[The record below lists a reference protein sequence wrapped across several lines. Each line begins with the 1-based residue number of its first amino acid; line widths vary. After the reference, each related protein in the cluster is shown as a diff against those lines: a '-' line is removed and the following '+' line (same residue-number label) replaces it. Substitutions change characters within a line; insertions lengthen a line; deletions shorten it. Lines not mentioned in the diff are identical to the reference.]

1 LSRNDHTFFIQH
13 REMCSLSTFPRVDS
27 NELTSVDLLE
37 ELRTALDRL
46 GSLLI
51 GRTVDIEM
59 SRLRVLADPIRLGPL
74 FAELIEFAV
83 VHAQPPDAITVR
95 VTRTGKAA
103 RIEIINDAGDVA
115 GDDLPDIE
123 PAAQALRTMGGEIGT
138 AGQARGVIC
147 WITLPLAPGTS
158 NTADV

>member
-1 LSRNDHTFFIQH
+1 
-13 REMCSLSTFPRVDS
+13 VDS

-37 ELRTALDRL
+37 ELRTALDGL
-46 GSLLI
+46 GSPLI

-59 SRLRVLADPIRLGPL
+59 SRLRVLADPIRFRPV

-83 VHAQPPDAITVR
+83 VHSRPPDAITVR

-115 GDDLPDIE
+115 GDELPDIGH
-123 PAAQALRTMGGEIGT
+123 AAQAMRTMGGEIGT
-138 AGQARGVIC
+138 SGQAHGAIC
-147 WITLPLAPGTS
+147 WITLLLAPGTS